1 MVSKMVTSIAKL
13 RKKLKQREGYLK
25 NDAYDQSPEYEDL
38 QIVLDLLKQSG
49 AKPLFI
55 SVPVKGP
62 WYDYAGFP
70 KERRE
75 AYYKKVHEQIEKAG
89 YPIADFSNHE
99 YDKYFLKDHMHLGW
113 KGWVYIDEA
122 IQQFYKAN

>member
-1 MVSKMVTSIAKL
+1 
-13 RKKLKQREGYLK
+13 
-25 NDAYDQSPEYEDL
+25 QSPEYEDL

-99 YDKYFLKDHMHLGW
+99 YDKYFLKDHMHLG
-113 KGWVYIDEA
+113 
-122 IQQFYKAN
+122 

>member
-1 MVSKMVTSIAKL
+1 
-13 RKKLKQREGYLK
+13 
-25 NDAYDQSPEYEDL
+25 
-38 QIVLDLLKQSG
+38 
-49 AKPLFI
+49 
-55 SVPVKGP
+55 
-62 WYDYAGFP
+62 AGFP

-113 KGWVYIDEA
+113 KGWIYIDEV

>member
-1 MVSKMVTSIAKL
+1 SNEYGIEDGYFNSKIK
-13 RKKLKQREGYLK
+13 KKLKQREGYLK

-99 YDKYFLKDHMHLGW
+99 
-113 KGWVYIDEA
+113 
-122 IQQFYKAN
+122 